1 MTQKNKMKKATLLIL
16 SIAISQFGF
25 SQIIYTDVIPDD
37 TLVPDYVS
45 NSHFIDFNGDFTS
58 ELVIFSAKQ
67 DTVIQSF
74 PVTIS
79 GIAISTLGNTQII
92 ASITTIGSEDV
103 VVADTLNHGHVISSA
118 SSYMSS
124 ATPSVFPGV
133 GLGIKTDL
141 LSLTAGDFIDNGNLF
156 FGVKFE
162 IGTNIHYGWVQVKVA
177 VDANSGV
184 IYDYAY
190 QSIADSSIL
199 AGNVEGGFV
208 SVLNDNLEEAVIF
221 ASNKK
226 LHIRTG
232 NQSGILT
239 IHNLLGK
246 QLMNTQVKGNINFAI
261 NDLSKGIYL
270 VSFTKGRNT
279 ITKKVYIE

>member
-1 MTQKNKMKKATLLIL
+1 MKKATLLIL

-45 NSHFIDFNGDFTS
+45 DTYLIDFNGDLTP
-58 ELVIFSAKQ
+58 ELVIFSSKQ
-67 DTVIQSF
+67 DTVIPDIPV

-79 GIAISTLGNTQII
+79 GIAISTMGNTEII
-92 ASITTIGSEDV
+92 AQITTIGNEDV
-103 VVADTLNHGHVISSA
+103 VVADTLQHGHVISGNSA
-118 SSYMSS
+118 YLSS

-133 GLGIKTDL
+133 GLGIKTDI

-162 IGTNIHYGWVQVKVA
+162 IGANIHYGWVQVKVA
-177 VDANSGV
+177 VDASSGI

-199 AGNVEGGFV
+199 AGNIQDGFV
-208 SVLNDNLEEAVIF
+208 SVSNDNLEDVVIY
-221 ASNKK
+221 AANKE

-232 NQSGILT
+232 NESGNLG

-246 QLMNTQVKGNINFAI
+246 QLVNTMVNGNTNFDI

-270 VSFTKGRNT
+270 VSFTNGINT

>member
-1 MTQKNKMKKATLLIL
+1 MKKATLLIL

-45 NSHFIDFNGDFTS
+45 DTYLIDFNGDLTP
-58 ELVIFSAKQ
+58 ELVIFSSKQ
-67 DTVIQSF
+67 DTVIPDIPV

-79 GIAISTLGNTQII
+79 GIAISTMGNTEII
-92 ASITTIGSEDV
+92 AQITTIGNEDV
-103 VVADTLNHGHVISSA
+103 VVADTLQHGHVISGNSA
-118 SSYMSS
+118 YLSSS
-124 ATPSVFPGV
+124 TPSVFPGV
-133 GLGIKTDL
+133 GLGIKTDI

-162 IGTNIHYGWVQVKVA
+162 IGANIHYGWVQVKVA
-177 VDANSGV
+177 VDASSGI

-199 AGNVEGGFV
+199 AGNIQDGFV
-208 SVLNDNLEEAVIF
+208 SVSNDNLQDVVIY
-221 ASNKK
+221 AANKK

-232 NQSGILT
+232 NESGNLR

-246 QLMNTQVKGNINFAI
+246 QLVKTMVNGSTNFDI

-270 VSFTKGRNT
+270 VSFTNGINT

>member
-1 MTQKNKMKKATLLIL
+1 MKKATLLIL
-16 SIAISQFGF
+16 SITISQFVF

-45 NSHFIDFNGDFTS
+45 DTHLIDFNGDLTS
-58 ELVIFSAKQ
+58 ELVIFSSKQ

-74 PVTIS
+74 NVTIS
-79 GIAISTLGNTQII
+79 GIAMSTLGNTEII
-92 ASITTIGSEDV
+92 AQITTIGNEDV
-103 VVADTLNHGHVISSA
+103 VVADTLHHGHVISSA
-118 SSYMSS
+118 SSYLSS

-133 GLGIKTDL
+133 GLGIKIDL
-141 LSLTAGDFIDNGNLF
+141 LSVTAGDFIDNGNLF

-177 VDANSGV
+177 ADASSGI
-184 IYDYAY
+184 IYDFAY

-199 AGNVEGGFV
+199 AGNVEDGFV
-208 SVLNDNLEEAVIF
+208 SVSNHNLEEVVIY
-221 ASNKK
+221 AANKK
-226 LHIRTG
+226 LHLITG
-232 NQSGILT
+232 NESGNLA

-246 QLMNTQVKGNINFAI
+246 QLINTQVNGNTNFDI
-261 NDLSKGIYL
+261 NDLSRGIYL
-270 VSFTKGRNT
+270 VSFTNGRNT

>member
-1 MTQKNKMKKATLLIL
+1 MKKATLLIL

-45 NSHFIDFNGDFTS
+45 DSHFIDFNGDFTS

-133 GLGIKTDL
+133 GL
-141 LSLTAGDFIDNGNLF
+141 GNLF

-270 VSFTKGRNT
+270 VSFTNGRNT